1 MSIIRP
7 PDRFVGLHAHS
18 GFSVNDGLAYP
29 AQHIDFVLKNG
40 MDAWALTDHGN
51 GSGLAHAQAHA
62 KKMKKSGQKY
72 RQLNGVEFYFVP
84 SLKSWATQYQDH
96 KDAVAAARS
105 EKKSKEKTDIDAD
118 DEVEGG
124 HTIENEDETK
134 NSSTLDVKDDEWKRR
149 YHLVVIAKNKKGL
162 ANLFTLVKKSF
173 KEGYYRFPRIDFDML
188 KAHGEGLVVSTAC
201 VGGIFSNRVLRGQAL
216 HKSDA
221 EIQDELKNLADRFVD
236 AVGLENFNLE
246 LQFNKLQMQHDVNRH
261 LIQLHKST
269 NIPLVATCDS
279 HYPTPDK
286 WKTRELYKKLAWMGP
301 KDDVK
306 PLPLFEELKCELY
319 PKNATQMWE
328 EYQRHL
334 PEHEFYQGTEE
345 IVRDAIE
352 RTHDIAWQQCE
363 DVWVDTKAKLPIFD
377 TPERTGF
384 QQLVDLVKEKMI
396 EMGLHEKPEYMARV
410 KEELADIKYLG
421 HASYFLTMNKIF
433 HKAAERT
440 LFGPGRG
447 SAPGSLINYILGITQ
462 IDPLPYNLL
471 WSRFLGR
478 HRTSWPDIDSD
489 AGDRDVLID
498 AARELFGNDAVIPV
512 SNFNTLKL
520 KSLVKDVSKFF
531 NVPFEEVNAVTGPLQ
546 EEVMPHSRDDDQ
558 EKSVFVLK
566 HDDCMKY
573 SPAYN
578 EFMTKYPEV
587 EEHVNSL
594 FMENRSVGR
603 HAGGVLVA
611 DPKALAEGMP
621 IIGVRGELQTPWTE
635 GMNFRNLEDNG
646 FLKFD
651 FLGLTLLKDVENCI
665 KRILIKQGVKSPT
678 FTQIKAFFD
687 ENLNCRT
694 VKQDDQEVWKHVYHD
709 GKFVGVFQFT
719 ADGARKFCL
728 EAKPTS
734 IEELAALTAIYR
746 PGPLKANVHKLYVQ
760 AKKDASKIKYEHPV
774 IKEVLQTTYGLICF
788 QEQFMMLA
796 QKLAG
801 FSPGDADQLRKT
813 LVKKSLDTMGKKSSE
828 KEEAMKKFVEGAK
841 SLHGIESNVTVPLWE
856 KIEQFSLYGFNL
868 SHSVSYAID
877 SYYAAWLHTHY
888 EKEWLSTIL
897 QSETGNPKLLAKA
910 INEIKAIGYKISQL
924 DINYSG
930 EEWSFSEAIQAFVPP
945 LTSVKGLGLTAVE
958 EIMQNRPYKTVSDLL
973 FDEAGSW
980 RHSKLNKGCF
990 ESLIYVEGLGSLDDF
1005 KTLRVRN
1012 HKQLHEIIIGRYD
1025 ELKKGPSGMGV
1036 MARKKWVKAHGRE
1049 PDLVTD
1055 MLNELN
1061 DLEDWTRVE
1070 KIKNAYEI
1078 LSDVSEDLVFPPEI
1092 MRKIEK
1098 SNVQP
1103 ISALTGGNKGI
1114 VWFCARDIVK
1124 KQTKKG
1130 KTFTLINAIDNTNT
1144 MVKIRV
1150 WSQFK
1155 EEPQPFTMWLAE
1167 VEMDPTW
1174 GASSA
1179 SFKMKRIEV

>member
-1 MSIIRP
+1 MS
-7 PDRFVGLHAHS
+7 
-18 GFSVNDGLAYP
+18 YP
-29 AQHIDFVLKNG
+29 TSNVEITSALSTSSLDF
-40 MDAWALTDHGN
+40 
-51 GSGLAHAQAHA
+51 
-62 KKMKKSGQKY
+62 
-72 RQLNGVEFYFVP
+72 
-84 SLKSWATQYQDH
+84 
-96 KDAVAAARS
+96 
-105 EKKSKEKTDIDAD
+105 
-118 DEVEGG
+118 DEVEIDEIVFSACNEQLIDIEVEND
-124 HTIENEDETK
+124 HTFFV
-134 NSSTLDVKDDEWKRR
+134 SST
-149 YHLVVIAKNKKGL
+149 G
-162 ANLFTLVKKSF
+162 T
-173 KEGYYRFPRIDFDML
+173 DF
-188 KAHGEGLVVSTAC
+188 
-201 VGGIFSNRVLRGQAL
+201 AL
-216 HKSDA
+216 
-221 EIQDELKNLADRFVD
+221 
-236 AVGLENFNLE
+236 
-246 LQFNKLQMQHDVNRH
+246 
-261 LIQLHKST
+261 
-269 NIPLVATCDS
+269 
-279 HYPTPDK
+279 
-286 WKTRELYKKLAWMGP
+286 
-301 KDDVK
+301 
-306 PLPLFEELKCELY
+306 
-319 PKNATQMWE
+319 
-328 EYQRHL
+328 
-334 PEHEFYQGTEE
+334 
-345 IVRDAIE
+345 
-352 RTHDIAWQQCE
+352 TH
-363 DVWVDTKAKLPIFD
+363 
-377 TPERTGF
+377 
-384 QQLVDLVKEKMI
+384 
-396 EMGLHEKPEYMARV
+396 
-410 KEELADIKYLG
+410 
-421 HASYFLTMNKIF
+421 N
-433 HKAAERT
+433 
-440 LFGPGRG
+440 
-447 SAPGSLINYILGITQ
+447 
-462 IDPLPYNLL
+462 
-471 WSRFLGR
+471 
-478 HRTSWPDIDSD
+478 TSWPDIDSD

-573 SPAYN
+573 SPAYSA
-578 EFMTKYPEV
+578 FMTKYPEV

-877 SYYAAWLHTHY
+877 SYYAAWLHTRY
-888 EKEWLSTIL
+888 EKEWLATIL

-910 INEIKAIGYKISQL
+910 INEIKSIGYKISQL

-945 LTSVKGLGLTAVE
+945 LTSVKGLGATAVE

-973 FDEAGSW
+973 YDEAGVW

-1005 KTLRVRN
+1005 KTSRVRN

-1025 ELKKGPSGMGV
+1025 ELKKGPAGMGV
-1036 MARKKWVKAHGRE
+1036 IARKKWVKAHGRE

-1078 LSDVSEDLVFPPEI
+1078 LSDVAEDLVFPPEI

-1124 KQTKKG
+1124 KQTKTG

-1155 EEPQPFTMWLAE
+1155 EEPLPFTMWLAE

-1179 SFKMKRIEV
+1179 AFKMKRIEV

>member
-1 MSIIRP
+1 
-7 PDRFVGLHAHS
+7 
-18 GFSVNDGLAYP
+18 
-29 AQHIDFVLKNG
+29 
-40 MDAWALTDHGN
+40 
-51 GSGLAHAQAHA
+51 
-62 KKMKKSGQKY
+62 
-72 RQLNGVEFYFVP
+72 
-84 SLKSWATQYQDH
+84 
-96 KDAVAAARS
+96 
-105 EKKSKEKTDIDAD
+105 
-118 DEVEGG
+118 
-124 HTIENEDETK
+124 
-134 NSSTLDVKDDEWKRR
+134 
-149 YHLVVIAKNKKGL
+149 
-162 ANLFTLVKKSF
+162 
-173 KEGYYRFPRIDFDML
+173 
-188 KAHGEGLVVSTAC
+188 
-201 VGGIFSNRVLRGQAL
+201 
-216 HKSDA
+216 
-221 EIQDELKNLADRFVD
+221 
-236 AVGLENFNLE
+236 
-246 LQFNKLQMQHDVNRH
+246 
-261 LIQLHKST
+261 
-269 NIPLVATCDS
+269 
-279 HYPTPDK
+279 
-286 WKTRELYKKLAWMGP
+286 
-301 KDDVK
+301 
-306 PLPLFEELKCELY
+306 
-319 PKNATQMWE
+319 
-328 EYQRHL
+328 
-334 PEHEFYQGTEE
+334 
-345 IVRDAIE
+345 
-352 RTHDIAWQQCE
+352 
-363 DVWVDTKAKLPIFD
+363 
-377 TPERTGF
+377 
-384 QQLVDLVKEKMI
+384 
-396 EMGLHEKPEYMARV
+396 
-410 KEELADIKYLG
+410 
-421 HASYFLTMNKIF
+421 
-433 HKAAERT
+433 
-440 LFGPGRG
+440 
-447 SAPGSLINYILGITQ
+447 
-462 IDPLPYNLL
+462 
-471 WSRFLGR
+471 
-478 HRTSWPDIDSD
+478 
-489 AGDRDVLID
+489 
-498 AARELFGNDAVIPV
+498 
-512 SNFNTLKL
+512 
-520 KSLVKDVSKFF
+520 
-531 NVPFEEVNAVTGPLQ
+531 
-546 EEVMPHSRDDDQ
+546 
-558 EKSVFVLK
+558 
-566 HDDCMKY
+566 
-573 SPAYN
+573 
-578 EFMTKYPEV
+578 
-587 EEHVNSL
+587 
-594 FMENRSVGR
+594 MENRSVGR

-945 LTSVKGLGLTAVE
+945 LTSVKGLGLTAVD

-1103 ISALTGGNKGI
+1103 ISALTGGDKGI

-1130 KTFTLINAIDNTNT
+1130 KIFTLINAIDNTNT